1 MSSNYFKI
9 WVRHPRVQP
18 AKRMDINTFKC
29 TIVTHSN
36 RQHQRG
42 KTGTLR
48 FFLTKFPWSETL
60 HPPLQIQIPGALL
73 PRSPELGTLNW
84 RGWFQW
90 GNELA
95 MHQMIRNMRV
105 QIFVC
110 GLSQRMSQ
118 RPRLNV
124 ILSVA
129 VWLVYSDYRIHLTT
143 VNWEITC
150 CAHFKN
156 CRINRRTR
164 HFDNFSW

>member
-36 RQHQRG
+36 CQHQGG

-48 FFLTKFPWSETL
+48 SMIRDTSPSFADPNSWSFTTKVAWVGNFELT
-60 HPPLQIQIPGALL
+60 
-73 PRSPELGTLNW
+73 R
-84 RGWFQW
+84 FQW

-129 VWLVYSDYRIHLTT
+129 VWLVYCRIHLTT
-143 VNWEITC
+143 VNWEIYMLCTFQKTV
-150 CAHFKN
+150 ASTGEQGTSTTS
-156 CRINRRTR
+156 RGRMP
-164 HFDNFSW
+164 

>member
-36 RQHQRG
+36 CQHQRG

-48 FFLTKFPWSETL
+48 FFSDEISMIRDTSPSFADPNSWSFTTKVAWAGNFELT
-60 HPPLQIQIPGALL
+60 
-73 PRSPELGTLNW
+73 R
-84 RGWFQW
+84 FQW
-90 GNELA
+90 RNQFA
-95 MHQMIRNMRV
+95 MHHMIWDMRF

-118 RPRLNV
+118 CPKLNV

-129 VWLVYSDYRIHLTT
+129 VSLVYRDYLTHLTT

-150 CAHFKN
+150 CANLKN
-156 CRINRRTR
+156 CCINRRTR